1 MVDVNTDAIKA
12 LEELRAE
19 LRAISE
25 RLTVLESAKTE
36 PKTAA
41 VTVDAPVP
49 AAAKVPEPRPEPISE
64 EILLVISA
72 AVAAFLGERAHIRQ
86 VRLISSPFWAIHGRA
101 SIQASH
107 KLLR

>member
-1 MVDVNTDAIKA
+1 VVDEKTDAVKM
-12 LEELRAE
+12 LEELRSE

-25 RLTVLESAKTE
+25 RLTVLESARLQ
-36 PKTAA
+36 PKPAA
-41 VTVDAPVP
+41 VAVEVPKPAP
-49 AAAKVPEPRPEPISE
+49 AKMPEPPPAPIPE

-86 VRLISSPFWAIHGRA
+86 VRLISTPFWAIHGRA

-107 KLLR
+107 RLIR